1 MYISTICRDQE
12 SGRAS
17 LILSRVKNRPARNR
31 ALMDETSFQ
40 PHGAILLPPYIPSVL
55 LPRSILP
62 SCREF
67 FSVHV
72 ETTPITSCSPRLACY
87 EPTTSASSLSLSL
100 SLMRFR
106 VFSLAIATGYIRRGK
121 NTRRKRLTSFSREI
135 GILRTVIERHLEG
148 AEGNSNNRFSVETRG
163 FLLGDARKYIARS
176 CVLIRSLL
184 SFSRLT
190 LPKR

>member
-1 MYISTICRDQE
+1 MEQYCFRLIFPPCFFPVRYFPLVENSSRSTLKQHR
-12 SGRAS
+12 
-17 LILSRVKNRPARNR
+17 SRHAAPGWRV
-31 ALMDETSFQ
+31 TSQLHQ
-40 PHGAILLPPYIPSVL
+40 PP
-55 LPRSILP
+55 
-62 SCREF
+62 
-67 FSVHV
+67 
-72 ETTPITSCSPRLACY
+72 
-87 EPTTSASSLSLSL
+87 LSLSL